1 MGEPAMDTTTS
12 FGGHYHFFFMGHYL
26 FFTNGRLGVLGL
38 LQTSLQRH
46 LRGEMLRS
54 RPPPQLPRKLRRLSG
69 PIPLSAPTTGLTQCW
84 RRVDSTA
91 GQAARHLLAGT
102 LSNKWETWCSRIITD
117 KPPKTSS
124 WRNAA
129 EPPPPQLPRKLRRLS
144 GPIPLSAP
152 TTGLTQCWRR
162 VDST

>member
-1 MGEPAMDTTTS
+1 MGWETWCSRIITDKPPKTSSWRNAAEP
-12 FGGHYHFFFMGHYL
+12 
-26 FFTNGRLGVLGL
+26 
-38 LQTSLQRH
+38 
-46 LRGEMLRS
+46 
-54 RPPPQLPRKLRRLSG
+54 PPPQLPRKLRRLSG
-69 PIPLSAPTTGLTQCW
+69 PIPLPVPTTRLTQCW

-129 EPPPPQLPRKLRRLS
+129 EPPPPQPRKLPPQLPQTLAALKS
-144 GPIPLSAP
+144 SWL
-152 TTGLTQCWRR
+152 
-162 VDST
+162 VV